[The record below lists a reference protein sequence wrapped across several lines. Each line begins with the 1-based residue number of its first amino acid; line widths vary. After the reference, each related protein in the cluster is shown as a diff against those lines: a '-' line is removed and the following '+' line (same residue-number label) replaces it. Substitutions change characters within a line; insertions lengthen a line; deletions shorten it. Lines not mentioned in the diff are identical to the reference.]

1 MNAVKNF
8 IIDTVRVVTVRLQV
22 LVLLFTLLIFNS
34 YYSLW
39 RLKLWKFDYD
49 GVRPIDLSLR
59 QLKIVGSHLASKVKK
74 KNQWRDNSEERKAEK
89 GLQKKMESAH
99 TKLVKL
105 REMQRAESVESLLRQ
120 WLGSSSV
127 LRIYICSR

>member
-1 MNAVKNF
+1 M
-8 IIDTVRVVTVRLQV
+8 
-22 LVLLFTLLIFNS
+22 
-34 YYSLW
+34 
-39 RLKLWKFDYD
+39 
-49 GVRPIDLSLR
+49 SLR
-59 QLKIVGSHLASKVKK
+59 QLKIVGSHPASKVKK
-74 KNQWRDNSEERKAEK
+74 KKQLRDNSEERKAEK